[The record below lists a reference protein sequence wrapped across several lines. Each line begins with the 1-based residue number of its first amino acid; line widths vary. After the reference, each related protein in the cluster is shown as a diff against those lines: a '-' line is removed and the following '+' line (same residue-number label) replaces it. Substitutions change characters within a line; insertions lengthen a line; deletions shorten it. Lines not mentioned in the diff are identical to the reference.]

1 MKFTNLLIVFALAF
15 SVFGCVSKITAPTS
29 GSTAKLTVEVPNFAE
44 KQSIL
49 MNESVWFNIATPDE
63 SWGGQQVIKS
73 DEPVHT
79 FMIPAE
85 KTLNDSLSLLQGGGG
100 FDSVCALHLE
110 MNPPENA
117 DLKLRFILERQRGD
131 EKVTGCIAELYL
143 DGKLVHTYRGGATIT
158 HYIVKFTY

>member
-1 MKFTNLLIVFALAF
+1 MKLTNLIIVFALAF
-15 SVFGCVSKITAPTS
+15 SVFGCVSKITAPAS

-63 SWGGQQVIKS
+63 SWGGQQVIKP

-79 FMIPAE
+79 FTIPADE
-85 KTLNDSLSLLQGGGG
+85 TLNYSIRLLQGGGG

-117 DLKLRFILERQRGD
+117 NLKLRFILERQRGD
-131 EKVTGCIAELYL
+131 EKITGCVAELYL
-143 DGKLVHTYRGGATIT
+143 DGKPVESYRGGATIT
-158 HYIVKFTY
+158 HYIVKFI